1 MKESLDVGF
10 KGMRFQDEAG
20 TVVTQPTS
28 GSIKFKEG
36 REKALSLESPRVR
49 EAGFRGENQILGKA
63 REQRRLY

>member
-20 TVVTQPTS
+20 TVVTQPTL

-36 REKALSLESPRVR
+36 REKALSLESPR
-49 EAGFRGENQILGKA
+49 GEGSRI
-63 REQRRLY
+63 QRREPDFR

>member
-20 TVVTQPTS
+20 TVVTQPVS

-36 REKALSLESPRVR
+36 REKALSLESPR
-49 EAGFRGENQILGKA
+49 GEGSRI
-63 REQRRLY
+63 QRREPDFR